1 LIVTANVFD
10 IVTSC
15 RRKNDL
21 KKYPVATIAFV
32 LLCFELLRS
41 PETAGSRGWIDNS

>member
-21 KKYPVATIAFV
+21 EKY
-32 LLCFELLRS
+32 RS
-41 PETAGSRGWIDNS
+41 Q